1 MACLAWRGRRFGECA
16 RANARA
22 TLAPTVSKDPIAEL
36 VQLLTLLPGV
46 GDRTATRYAHHLLG
60 EDPNVATA
68 LAISLGT
75 LHERVKRCVECGNW
89 GASELCAI
97 CASPRRDTTSICV
110 VARVPDLV
118 AIERGGNFRG
128 RYHVLHALLAP
139 LDGMGPE
146 RIDVERLIVRIR
158 ASDVKEV
165 VIATPLSVE
174 GEATAL
180 YLAECLRAVDVRV
193 SRIASGIP
201 HGGELE
207 YADPITLGRAFDQ
220 RRRLE

>member
-1 MACLAWRGRRFGECA
+1 ME
-16 RANARA
+16 
-22 TLAPTVSKDPIAEL
+22 DPIAQL
-36 VQLLTLLPGV
+36 VTLLARLPGV
-46 GDRTATRYAHHLLG
+46 GERTATRYVHYLLG
-60 EDPNVATA
+60 EDRS
-68 LAISLGT
+68 LAISLGESLAT
-75 LHERVKRCVECGNW
+75 LHARVHRCIDCGNW
-89 GASELCAI
+89 GPSERCSI
-97 CASPRRDTTSICV
+97 CLDTRRDPSMLCV

-118 AIERGGNFRG
+118 AIERGGAFRG

-146 RIDVERLIVRIR
+146 RIDVAGLADRVVASGVR
-158 ASDVKEV
+158 EV

-180 YLAECLRAVDVRV
+180 YVSESLKHLRLESGEPLRI

-207 YADPITLGRAFDQ
+207 YADPITLGRALDG
-220 RRRLE
+220 RRNV

>member
-1 MACLAWRGRRFGECA
+1 ME
-16 RANARA
+16 
-22 TLAPTVSKDPIAEL
+22 DPIAQL
-36 VQLLTLLPGV
+36 VALFARLPGV
-46 GDRTATRYAHHLLG
+46 GERTATRYVHHLLAEERSLSVALG
-60 EDPNVATA
+60 E
-68 LAISLGT
+68 SLGT
-75 LHERVKRCVECGNW
+75 LHARVHRCIECGNW
-89 GASELCAI
+89 GPSERCAI
-97 CASPRRDTTSICV
+97 CLDPRRDRSMLCV

-118 AIERGGNFRG
+118 ALERGGVFRG

-146 RIDVERLIVRIR
+146 RIDVVGLAERVTREGVR
-158 ASDVKEV
+158 EV

-180 YLAECLRAVDVRV
+180 YISQSLAPLKTTGGEPVRV

-207 YADPITLGRAFDQ
+207 YADPITLGRALEG
-220 RRRLE
+220 RRSV

>member
-1 MACLAWRGRRFGECA
+1 VE
-16 RANARA
+16 
-22 TLAPTVSKDPIAEL
+22 DPIAQL
-36 VQLLTLLPGV
+36 VALLARLPGV
-46 GDRTATRYAHHLLG
+46 GERTATRYVHHLLA
-60 EDPNVATA
+60 EDAVLAT
-68 LAISLGT
+68 SLGESLAT
-75 LHERVKRCVECGNW
+75 LHARVHRCVECGNW
-89 GASELCAI
+89 GPSERCAI
-97 CASPRRDTTSICV
+97 CADVRRDGSMLCV

-118 AIERGGNFRG
+118 AIERGGVYRG

-146 RIDVERLIVRIR
+146 RIDVARLADRVKQGEVR
-158 ASDVKEV
+158 EV

-180 YLAECLRAVDVRV
+180 YVSESLKPLGVRV

-207 YADPITLGRAFDQ
+207 YADPITLSRALDGR
-220 RRRLE
+220 RSV